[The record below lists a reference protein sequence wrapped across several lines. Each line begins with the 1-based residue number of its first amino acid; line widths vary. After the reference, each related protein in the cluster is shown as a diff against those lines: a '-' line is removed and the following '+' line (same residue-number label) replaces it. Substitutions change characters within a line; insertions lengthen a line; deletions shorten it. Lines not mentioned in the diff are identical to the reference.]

1 MSSASVK
8 TVCPYCGVGC
18 GMVLQVED
26 GQVVKISGD
35 KEHPANFGQLCT
47 KGTSPHG
54 ARRKPGRLKSPC
66 QRDKRGS
73 DPIPL
78 PLDQV
83 MADTGRR
90 LRTVLDSHGP
100 DAL

>member
-35 KEHPANFGQLCT
+35 KEHPANFGRLCT
-47 KGTSPHG
+47 KGSSAHV
-54 ARRKPGRLKSPC
+54 ALRKSGRLENAFERSD
-66 QRDKRGS
+66 RNG

-83 MADTGRR
+83 IADT
-90 LRTVLDSHGP
+90 
-100 DAL
+100 